1 MNFRMD
7 LATFELLLHLFFSLT
22 MSYTKNQQSCE
33 FLFKM
38 VAVTP
43 SILAPTG
50 LIQPLHQ
57 RDQGPERQSTSCEQ
71 REMKW
76 PTCMA
81 NRYWT
86 REIIT
91 LQRSNELEL
100 THVLSSQKG
109 SKSNDLQIESLP
121 PWESALK
128 WGLGG
133 VEPVSFWS
141 LRWNCVHLCS
151 CSWLSTRLRWSI
163 RGSGCDS
170 TVPIHPLQHLHR
182 TNKTQLFWNP
192 PQHCGCY
199 PWLPSLI
206 CNDIGIFKLYP
217 VLLSPTDF
225 WTLRNVNPLIC

>member
-76 PTCMA
+76 PTCRA
-81 NRYWT
+81 TRYWT

-109 SKSNDLQIESLP
+109 SKTNDHQIEILRS
-121 PWESALK
+121 WESSFN

-133 VEPVSFWS
+133 GGEPG
-141 LRWNCVHLCS
+141 
-151 CSWLSTRLRWSI
+151 STP
-163 RGSGCDS
+163 SGHSGEIALPYAPVADS
-170 TVPIHPLQHLHR
+170 ALAQVVNQRFRPWFNSSH
-182 TNKTQLFWNP
+182 TNNIMIFTCCCRQLGIKTFN
-192 PQHCGCY
+192 
-199 PWLPSLI
+199 S
-206 CNDIGIFKLYP
+206 
-217 VLLSPTDF
+217 
-225 WTLRNVNPLIC
+225 